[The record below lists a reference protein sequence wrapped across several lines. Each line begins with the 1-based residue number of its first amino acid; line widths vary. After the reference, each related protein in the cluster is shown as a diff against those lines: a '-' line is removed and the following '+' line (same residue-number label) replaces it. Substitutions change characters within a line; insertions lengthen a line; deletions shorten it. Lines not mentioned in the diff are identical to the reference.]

1 MTKRQRQLV
10 QLLNEGLGNREM
22 AQRLEIS
29 EDTVKVHMWRLYK
42 RIGVSSRT
50 QALHYARTNGL
61 LGRQADEFSGGS
73 GI

>member
-1 MTKRQRQLV
+1 
-10 QLLNEGLGNREM
+10 M

-61 LGRQADEFSGGS
+61 LASQSEHFSS
-73 GI
+73 GAGI